1 MGIKKIKPIINI
13 YIKEL
18 KKSIKP
24 QKVMVF
30 GSYAKNSAKKDSDI
44 DLIVLSKDFKK
55 LSFDK
60 RLSLLNASRLN
71 PKTRKVSMD
80 IFGYTQEEFENA
92 SPLTTLGEAKETGV
106 TVYGS

>member
-18 KKSIKP
+18 KKSINP
-24 QKVMVF
+24 QKVVVF
-30 GSYAKNSAKKDSDI
+30 GSYAKNTAVKDSDI
-44 DLIVLSKDFKK
+44 DLIVLSKDFKN

-60 RLSLLNASRLN
+60 RLSLLNTSRLN
-71 PKTRKVSMD
+71 PKTRKISMD

-106 TVYGS
+106 TVYSS

>member
-18 KKSIKP
+18 KKIIRP

-30 GSYAKNSAKKDSDI
+30 GSYAKNTAIKDSDI
-44 DLIVLSKDFKK
+44 DLIVLSKDFKN

-60 RLSLLNASRLN
+60 RFSLLNASRLT

-80 IFGYTQEEFENA
+80 IFGYTPEEFANA

-106 TVYGS
+106 TVYTS